1 MGFTILTLMENTAG
15 RDCLA
20 SEHGLSLLIEGAG
33 RRVLYDT
40 GGSPRFV
47 QNAEALGADLAD
59 LDALVFSHGHYDHTG
74 GAAALLEREHPPRG
88 VWLGRNFFQPRFG
101 QRRDGLINLSALVEE
116 RWIARAGI
124 PCHVVGEEPAELGE
138 GLWLV
143 SGFTRGEPI
152 ETPSPRLL
160 RRRNGRLEVDTFEDE
175 VAVVLKTA
183 SRLALVSGCS
193 HVGVLNMC
201 RRVEELFG
209 RPVTDFVGGTHL
221 MDAGDDR
228 IAATCRLLQERGVR
242 RLGAC
247 HCSGER
253 ASAYFEAH
261 FPGFFRNNVGSRVVI
276 EEE

>member
-20 SEHGLSLLIEGAG
+20 CEHGLSLLIEGA
-33 RRVLYDT
+33 
-40 GGSPRFV
+40 
-47 QNAEALGADLAD
+47 DLED

-74 GAAALLEREHPPRG
+74 GAAALLERERPPRC

-101 QRRDGLINLSALVEE
+101 KEKDGLMDISPLLEE
-116 RWIARAGI
+116 RWIVKAGI
-124 PCHVVGEEPAELGE
+124 PCHVVEEEPVKLGE
-138 GLWLV
+138 GMWLV
-143 SGFTRGEPI
+143 SGFTQGEPV
-152 ETPSPRLL
+152 ETPSPKLL
-160 RRRNGRLEVDTFEDE
+160 RRRNGRLEVDTFEEE
-175 VAVVLKTA
+175 VAVVLETA
-183 SRLALVSGCS
+183 SHLALVSGCS

-221 MDAGDDR
+221 MNAGDDR
-228 IAATCRLLQERGVR
+228 IEATCRLLRQRGVR

-253 ASAYFEAH
+253 AREYFADH
-261 FPGFFRNNVGSRVVI
+261 FPGFFQNQVGSRVVI
-276 EEE
+276 AD

>member
-1 MGFTILTLMENTAG
+1 MAFTILTLMENTTG

-20 SEHGLSLLIEGAG
+20 CEHGLSLLIEGAG

-40 GGSPRFV
+40 GGSPRFL
-47 QNAEALGADLAD
+47 QNAGTLGADLAD
-59 LDALVFSHGHYDHTG
+59 LDALVFSHGLYDHTG
-74 GAAALLEREHPPRG
+74 GAADLLELSRPPKG
-88 VWLGRNFFQPRFG
+88 VWLGRNFFQPRCSRE
-101 QRRDGLINLSALVEE
+101 QDGLMDISPLLEE
-116 RWIARAGI
+116 SWITRAGI
-124 PCHVVGEEPAELGE
+124 PCHVVGEEPVKLGE
-138 GLWLV
+138 GMWLV

-175 VAVVLKTA
+175 VAVVLKTP
-183 SRLALVSGCS
+183 SHLALVSGCS

-221 MDAGDDR
+221 MHAGDER
-228 IAATCRLLQERGVR
+228 IEATCRLLRERGVR

-253 ASAYFEAH
+253 AREYFAAH
-261 FPGFFRNNVGSRVVI
+261 FTGFFSNRVGTRVDI
-276 EEE
+276 ED